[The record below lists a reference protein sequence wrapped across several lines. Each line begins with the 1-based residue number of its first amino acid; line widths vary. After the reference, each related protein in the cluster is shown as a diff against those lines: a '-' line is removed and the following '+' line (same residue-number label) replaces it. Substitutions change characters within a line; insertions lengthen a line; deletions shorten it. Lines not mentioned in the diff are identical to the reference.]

1 MLEKDV
7 WIVSYGVLKNEID
20 WLKKNITFQ
29 TIIFDEAQTFK
40 NPATQVFRT
49 VKKLKADYQ
58 FALTGTPLE
67 NKMEDL
73 WSIFYIIFPE
83 LLGGLKDFA
92 WLTNDQV
99 LRRVHPFM
107 LRREK
112 KDVLKEMP
120 IKTEYIERVPLTE
133 AQKQIYISYLSKL
146 RHPKFKHLDRD
157 TVRKNRIKIL
167 AGLTRLRQIC
177 CDPSLF
183 IRDYDGESA
192 KLQRLMKIV
201 KDAKRSGKRMLI
213 FFPVYPNA
221 EAHRRFIENRG
232 DSLFLF
238 RWTNTF

>member
-1 MLEKDV
+1 
-7 WIVSYGVLKNEID
+7 
-20 WLKKNITFQ
+20 
-29 TIIFDEAQTFK
+29 
-40 NPATQVFRT
+40 
-49 VKKLKADYQ
+49 
-58 FALTGTPLE
+58 
-67 NKMEDL
+67 
-73 WSIFYIIFPE
+73 
-83 LLGGLKDFA
+83 
-92 WLTNDQV
+92 
-99 LRRVHPFM
+99 
-107 LRREK
+107 
-112 KDVLKEMP
+112 MP

-213 FFPVYPNA
+213 FSQFTQMLK
-221 EAHRRFIENRG
+221 RIGDLLRIEEIPYFYLDGQTPSEDRLQICRSFNQG
-232 DSLFLF
+232 KMIFA
-238 RWTNTF
+238 